1 MNTVNLSDSTY
12 QLLEKEAH
20 SRSSTP
26 DQLAEQ
32 VILTQLAPA
41 HPHIEVIQRPGGQSA
56 VIKDTRTSVA
66 NIVGYTRI
74 GETPETL
81 VQNVLPHLTL
91 AQIHDALSY
100 YYDHQSEIDAE
111 LAENSVEHGSTYLRE
126 RLGDTGYAHIS
137 RPPNG

>member
-1 MNTVNLSDSTY
+1 MNTVNLSNSTY
-12 QLLEKEAH
+12 QLLEREAQ

-41 HPHIEVIQRPGGQSA
+41 HPHIEVIQRPGGRSA
-56 VIKDTRTSVA
+56 VIKGTRTSVA
-66 NIVGYTRI
+66 IIVGYIRI

-91 AQIHDALSY
+91 AQVHDALSY
-100 YYDHQSEIDAE
+100 YYDHQAEIDTE
-111 LAENSVEHGSTYLRE
+111 LAENSIEHGKTYLRE
-126 RLGDTGYAHIS
+126 RLGEAGYAQIS
-137 RPPNG
+137 RPPNE